1 MDSIYLINNGLT
13 CFDIYDRL
21 LQLSRSKKKEDI
33 HINRKDL
40 VSLRK
45 IRKNNTDKLSMNG
58 IIETRQLRNS
68 SEFRSLVKGN
78 FNANHFTYRNQFKYY
93 CLCDRVS
100 IETALILLNKENKN
114 EVGHLELIILPY
126 IKYENSIK
134 KENDLTVFKN
144 SFGKNSVSNL
154 KNYWNIESNIISF
167 KKAIK
172 IDWSLVD
179 GLSFADL
186 KAYKLTNLVDLIIR
200 RKIQFGYNIHTFIIC
215 NTEMIKNLFK
225 LFIKEKKYIPNAHMK
240 IFNTHCFKLDF
251 TRNGNILYFNE
262 LSTIYPSKLGSN
274 NIKYTFEGQKYDL
287 YFQYYSKRLLINKL
301 NIIPKSR
308 CFDSDKLIKIVNT
321 IKTGK
326 NKNSSTKSSKNNLNT
341 IQDFENIFNKINK
354 N

>member
-21 LQLSRSKKKEDI
+21 LQLSRRKKKEGI
-33 HINRKDL
+33 QINRKEL
-40 VSLRK
+40 ASLRK
-45 IRKNNTDKLSMNG
+45 IRKNNSDKLSMNG

-68 SEFRSLVKGN
+68 SEFRNLVKHN
-78 FNANHFTYRNQFKYY
+78 FNANHLIYNQFKYY

-114 EVGHLELIILPY
+114 EVGYLELIILPY

-134 KENDLTVFKN
+134 KENDVTVFKN
-144 SFGKNSVSNL
+144 SFGKNAASNL

-172 IDWSLVD
+172 IDWSMVD
-179 GLSFADL
+179 NLSFVDL
-186 KAYKLTNLVDLIIR
+186 KAFKLTNLVDLIIS
-200 RKIQFGYNIHTFIIC
+200 RKIHFGFNIHTFIIC

-225 LFIKEKKYIPNAHMK
+225 LFIKEKRYIPDAHMK

-251 TRNGNILYFNE
+251 SRSGKILHFNE

-274 NIKYTFEGQKYDL
+274 NIKYTFEGEKYDL
-287 YFQYYSKRLLINKL
+287 YFQYYSKRLLVNKL

-321 IKTGK
+321 IKMGK
-326 NKNSSTKSSKNNLNT
+326 NKNSSVKSKKNNVNN
-341 IQDFENIFNKINK
+341 IQDFEDIFNKINK

>member
-21 LQLSRSKKKEDI
+21 LQLSRRKKKDGI
-33 HINRKDL
+33 QINRKEL

-45 IRKNNTDKLSMNG
+45 IRKNNSDKLSMNG

-114 EVGHLELIILPY
+114 EVGYLELIILPY

-144 SFGKNSVSNL
+144 SFGKNVASNL

-172 IDWSLVD
+172 INWSLVD
-179 GLSFADL
+179 GISFEDL
-186 KAYKLTNLVDLIIR
+186 KGYKLTNLVDLLIR
-200 RKIQFGYNIHTFIIC
+200 SKLHYGYNIHAFIIC

-225 LFIKEKKYIPNAHMK
+225 LLIKEKKYIPDAHMK

-251 TRNGNILYFNE
+251 SRRGTMLYFNE

-287 YFQYYSKRLLINKL
+287 YFQYYSKRLLVNKL

-321 IKTGK
+321 IKMGK
-326 NKNSSTKSSKNNLNT
+326 NKNSSVKSKKNNINNV
-341 IQDFENIFNKINK
+341 QDFEDIFNKINK